1 MSRKGKII
9 YKVVTAAFVVATL
22 VLAIYIIVNGLGL
35 SRDLD
40 SGAGAY
46 YYADIP
52 DFEKYTGEGAY
63 NSRLPLWAAILLFL
77 AWGFLMWKLLKCVDR
92 RGQKGD
98 TEKKGEMEQKGDR
111 EKKD

>member
-9 YKVVTAAFVVATL
+9 YKVVTAVFVVATL
-22 VLAIYIIVNGLGL
+22 VLAICIIVSGLGL
-35 SRDLD
+35 SRELD
-40 SGAGAY
+40 FGAGAY

-52 DFEKYTGEGAY
+52 DFEKYTGEGVY

-77 AWGFLMWKLLKCVDR
+77 AWGFLMWKLWKWVDR

-98 TEKKGEMEQKGDR
+98 R

>member
-9 YKVVTAAFVVATL
+9 YKVVTAVFVVATL

-40 SGAGAY
+40 FG
-46 YYADIP
+46 ADIP

-63 NSRLPLWAAILLFL
+63 KSRLPLWAAIVLFL
-77 AWGFLMWKLLKCVDR
+77 AWGFLMWKLWKWVDR
-92 RGQKGD
+92 RGQKG
-98 TEKKGEMEQKGDR
+98 EKD
-111 EKKD
+111 EKED

>member
-40 SGAGAY
+40 FGAGAY

-63 NSRLPLWAAILLFL
+63 TSRLPLWAAIVLFL
-77 AWGFLMWKLLKCVDR
+77 AWGLLMRKLWKWGDR
-92 RGQKGD
+92 RGQKG
-98 TEKKGEMEQKGDR
+98 EKD
-111 EKKD
+111 EKED

>member
-40 SGAGAY
+40 FGAGAY

-63 NSRLPLWAAILLFL
+63 KSRLPLKWPARYGEA
-77 AWGFLMWKLLKCVDR
+77 D
-92 RGQKGD
+92 KGVCCGIFD
-98 TEKKGEMEQKGDR
+98 EEIR
-111 EKKD
+111 

>member
-35 SRDLD
+35 SRELD
-40 SGAGAY
+40 FGAGAY

-52 DFEKYTGEGAY
+52 DFEKYTGEDAKP
-63 NSRLPLWAAILLFL
+63 RLPAALLL
-77 AWGFLMWKLLKCVDR
+77 YDSACPR
-92 RGQKGD
+92 SPQYTAR
-98 TEKKGEMEQKGDR
+98 
-111 EKKD
+111 

>member
-9 YKVVTAAFVVATL
+9 YKVVTAVFVVATL

-40 SGAGAY
+40 FGAGAY

-63 NSRLPLWAAILLFL
+63 NSRLPLWAAIVLFL
-77 AWGFLMWKLLKCVDR
+77 AWGFLMWKLWKWVDR

-98 TEKKGEMEQKGDR
+98 TDEKED
-111 EKKD
+111 